1 MSAWNEAQA
10 RIVEAAFAAA
20 VDDGLW
26 SGLTE
31 QVIAATRTRGSFL
44 GVLDHTTGDA
54 VRCILT
60 NSSARGYEEFVGGM
74 ARFDPQAR
82 MVAHVGQG
90 AVYTDRDHVD
100 WDNPVSSDYM
110 KWQYDRLGWHS
121 HVTIASKLDDRHA
134 YGMSFHLGR
143 DDAARAEEVRRF
155 LSPIAGALSQALQL
169 GFVHNNKLTE
179 EYWLGASAELDPLAA
194 FLLGDNGRV
203 LRMNRKAERVI
214 ASRRLFTLRAGRLF
228 FPLARE
234 QARIEAMVERATA
247 PVSPIPGAALLRGSI
262 GKRWFVRISPIVRK
276 RRIMVIDEP
285 AALVTMRL
293 LESMNRTQ
301 KALWRELFS
310 LTAAEARVA
319 DQLRRGLPADA
330 IAARLGMKA
339 ATVRTHTKVIHDK
352 TETRRN
358 AELAHLLT
366 LLAGQ

>member
-1 MSAWNEAQA
+1 MSAWNEAQS

-26 SGLTE
+26 PDLTE

-54 VRCILT
+54 VHCILT
-60 NSSARGYEEFVGGM
+60 HATAQGYEEYVGGM
-74 ARFDPQAR
+74 AQFDPQGR

-90 AVYTDRDHVD
+90 SVYTDRDHVD
-100 WDNPVSSDYM
+100 WDSPVSSDYM

-143 DDAARAEEVRRF
+143 DEASRTEEVKQF

-169 GFVHNNKLTE
+169 GFIHNNKLTD
-179 EYWLGASAELDPLAA
+179 EYWLGASANIDPLAA
-194 FLLGDNGRV
+194 FLLGEGGRV
-203 LRMNRKAERVI
+203 LRMNERAERLVT
-214 ASRRLFTLRAGRLF
+214 AGQPLTLQAGRLRS
-228 FPLARE
+228 PLVRE
-234 QARIEAMVERATA
+234 QARIESMVEAATT
-247 PVSPIPGAALLRGSI
+247 PLSPMPGAALLRGSTD
-262 GKRWFVRISPIVRK
+262 KRWFVRISPIVRK

-285 AALVTMRL
+285 AALVTIRL
-293 LESMNRTQ
+293 LESMNRAQ
-301 KALWRELFS
+301 KALWQQLFS
-310 LTAAEARVA
+310 LTATEARVA
-319 DQLRRGLPADA
+319 DQLRKGLPADA
-330 IAARLGMKA
+330 IAARLDMKV
-339 ATVRTHTKVIHDK
+339 ATVRTHTKMIHDK

>member
-1 MSAWNEAQA
+1 MAAWNEAQS

-20 VDDGLW
+20 VDDSLW
-26 SGLTE
+26 PDLTE
-31 QVIAATRTRGSFL
+31 TVIAATRTRGSFL
-44 GVLDHTTGDA
+44 GVLDHTTGNA
-54 VRCILT
+54 VHCILT
-60 NSSARGYEEFVGGM
+60 NASAKGYEEYVGGM
-74 ARFDPQAR
+74 AQFDPQAR

-100 WDNPVSSDYM
+100 WDSPVSSDYM

-143 DDAARAEEVRRF
+143 NDASRIEDVRQF

-169 GFVHNNKLTE
+169 GFIHNNKLTE
-179 EYWLGASAELDPLAA
+179 EYWLGASANIDPLAA
-194 FLLGDNGRV
+194 FLLGENGRV
-203 LRMNRKAERVI
+203 LRMNLKAEQVI
-214 ASRRLFTLRAGRLF
+214 ASGRLFTLRAGRLF

-234 QARIEAMVERATA
+234 HARIEAMVEGATA
-247 PVSPIPGAALLRGSI
+247 PVFPMPGAALLRGSA

-285 AALVTMRL
+285 AALVTVRL

-310 LTAAEARVA
+310 LTVAEARVA

-330 IAARLGMKA
+330 IALRLGMKA
-339 ATVRTHTKVIHDK
+339 ATVRTHTKMIHDK